1 MSTMELALGACDP
14 DEHGVDWRPC
24 SLASANSLLAERHY
38 LGPIRQGRH
47 TFGGFAGGRLVA
59 VQVWKAPTA
68 RYLPADGTWLELAR
82 WCLTEDAGPDAGSR
96 MHKRAVR
103 SLRDALPMVTTLV
116 SYSDPSHG
124 HGGSLYRA
132 CNWLWAPTWHRLRP
146 PPSGLGSWDGVT
158 RQEVKDRWIFPL
170 RPDWGRDEIVRVHDQ
185 GAIRAFLASD
195 EAERCARWPI
205 AVPLEVAL

>member
-1 MSTMELALGACDP
+1 MSTLELDFCAATVDS
-14 DEHGVDWRPC
+14 HGVDWRPC
-24 SLASANSLLAERHY
+24 SLATANSLLAEYHY

-47 TFGGFAGGRLVA
+47 VFGGFVGGAPVA
-59 VQVWKAPTA
+59 AQVWKAPTA
-68 RYLPADGTWLELAR
+68 RNLPADGTWLELAR
-82 WCLTEDAGPDAGSR
+82 WCLTSNAGPDAGSR

-158 RQEVKDRWIFPL
+158 RQAVQALGCTRFQV
-170 RPDWGRDEIVRVHDQ
+170 GRQ
-185 GAIRAFLASD
+185 WASQQTRRLSGGHR
-195 EAERCARWPI
+195 ERRRERCRPPEAHLR
-205 AVPLEVAL
+205 